1 MCVCAKTEIKTKI
14 SKERKREKFAM
25 GAK

>member
-1 MCVCAKTEIKTKI
+1 VCAKTEIKTKI